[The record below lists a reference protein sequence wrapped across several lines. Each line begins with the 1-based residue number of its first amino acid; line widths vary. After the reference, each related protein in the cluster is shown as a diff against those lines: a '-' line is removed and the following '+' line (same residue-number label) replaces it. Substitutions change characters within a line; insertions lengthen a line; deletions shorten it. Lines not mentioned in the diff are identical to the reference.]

1 MMQRSPALGHGDTGY
16 HVESLQRALVQAGHA
31 IEVDGWFGDETEAAV
46 RAVQR
51 EHGLVID
58 GLAGPKTREALGGR
72 PDPRRLRQIDLVHAA
87 ERLGVELAAV
97 MAVNEVESRGS
108 GLYIGGP
115 RGGQPVILFERHIM
129 RRRLIHHGVA
139 PMPYQQRRPDLVND
153 KPGGYVGGP
162 REHARLEAAA
172 TLDASAATDHGAIEA
187 ASWGLFQIMGMHW
200 QRLGYDSANAW
211 REAMA
216 TSEGDQLEA
225 FVRFIEADQGLLVAL
240 RRHDWREFAR
250 RYNGPAFERNDY
262 DTKLAAAYRRHTR
275 QLEIAA

>member
-1 MMQRSPALGHGDTGY
+1 MILRHGDTGY
-16 HVESLQRALVQAGHA
+16 RVEALQRALVSAGHA
-31 IEVDGWFGDETEAAV
+31 LEVDGWFGDETEAAV
-46 RAVQR
+46 RAIQR
-51 EHGLVID
+51 AHGLVID

-108 GLYIGGP
+108 GLHFGGP

-129 RRRLIHHGVA
+129 RRRLIHYGVA

-153 KPGGYVGGP
+153 KAGGYIGGP
-162 REHARLEAAA
+162 REHDRLEAAA
-172 TLDASAATDHGAIEA
+172 ALDDSTATDDCAIEA

-200 QRLGYDSANAW
+200 QRLGYASAAAW

-216 TSEGDQLEA
+216 ATEGRQLEA
-225 FVRFIEADQGLLVAL
+225 FTRFIEADQSLLTAL

-262 DTKLAAAYRRHTR
+262 DTRLAAAYRRHAQ

>member
-1 MMQRSPALGHGDTGY
+1 MILRHGDTGY
-16 HVESLQRALVQAGHA
+16 RVESLQRDLVRAGHA
-31 IEVDGWFGDETEAAV
+31 IEVDGWFGDETETAV
-46 RAVQR
+46 REVQR
-51 EHGLVID
+51 AHGLVID

-108 GLYIGGP
+108 GLYLGGP

-129 RRRLIHHGVA
+129 RRRLIHYGIA

-162 REHARLEAAA
+162 REHDRLKAAA
-172 TLDASAATDHGAIEA
+172 DLGESGATAVGAIES

-200 QRLGYDSANAW
+200 RRLGYASANAW
-211 REAMA
+211 REAMRRDEA
-216 TSEGDQLEA
+216 SQLEA
-225 FVRFIEADQGLLVAL
+225 FVRFIEADQGLLTAL
-240 RRHDWREFAR
+240 RRQDWREFAR

-262 DTKLAAAYRRHTR
+262 DTKLAAAYRRHAQTLA
-275 QLEIAA
+275 QTA